1 MTLLA
6 GCSSGQAAPAPA
18 NPAPASATP
27 SVPGSPGARAASQ
40 ADTGRLRA
48 ALLPAPDGMR
58 VVHGPETGAFGSL
71 QATRQGLEAAKQAKL
86 ERPECA
92 GAAQLDA
99 TQPALA
105 GAPAAVVAYASG
117 TGSITQALV
126 SLPSPAFPK
135 PLPRQCATY
144 EAQVNGVKVTYRTRE
159 LDMPKRGDESRAYLT
174 TASGGADNAQ
184 VGSVVLRRGN
194 VVLSLL
200 VVGRKVEPAGLF
212 ELGRLADRKLAQA
225 AG

>member
-6 GCSSGQAAPAPA
+6 GCSSGEATPAARTAPATPATSVTPAGPAAAQAAA
-18 NPAPASATP
+18 
-27 SVPGSPGARAASQ
+27 
-40 ADTGRLRA
+40 GRLRA
-48 ALLPAPDGMR
+48 ALLPAPGGMR

-71 QATRQGLEAAKQAKL
+71 AATRQGVEAARRAKL

-99 TQPALA
+99 TRPTLA
-105 GAPAAVVAYASG
+105 GAPAAVVAYASD

-126 SLPSPAFPK
+126 ELPSPAFPP

-144 EAQVNGVKVTYRTRE
+144 EARVDGVKVTYRTRE
-159 LDMPKRGDESRAYLT
+159 LDMPRRGDESRAYLT
-174 TASGGADNAQ
+174 TTSGGADDTQ
-184 VGSVVLRRGN
+184 VGTVVLRRGP
-194 VVLSLL
+194 VVMSLL
-200 VVGRKVEPAGLF
+200 VVGREVEPSGLY